1 MTPLQHWRRQSLPSS
16 RKNDAGRL
24 RGVRAKFRQSFS
36 QRSVFRDRASR
47 KTHQFAVFYTTRFKG
62 KLGEILINRRSLANR
77 QFEGRLFAA
86 RPLLKILPL
95 SRLHPTASLKGG
107 LSKNNSGLCRLY
119 RKVATICQ
127 VHLLR
132 RKVQAKMKGESEKA
146 KRGENVSSSFFPSA
160 PFFRFQCALN
170 RFFRLVLFTT
180 V

>member
-77 QFEGRLFAA
+77 KFEGRLFAA
-86 RPLLKILPL
+86 PPLLRKLPL
-95 SRLHPTASLKGG
+95 FRLHPTASLKDKM
-107 LSKNNSGLCRLY
+107 SKNNSGLRRLY
-119 RKVATICQ
+119 RKIATFCQ
-127 VHLLR
+127 VRLLR
-132 RKVQAKMKGESEKA
+132 RKVQAKMMGESEKA
-146 KRGENVSSSFFPSA
+146 PREENVSPSFFSSA
-160 PFFRFQCALN
+160 PFFRFPFALY
-170 RFFRLVLFTT
+170 RFFV
-180 V
+180 